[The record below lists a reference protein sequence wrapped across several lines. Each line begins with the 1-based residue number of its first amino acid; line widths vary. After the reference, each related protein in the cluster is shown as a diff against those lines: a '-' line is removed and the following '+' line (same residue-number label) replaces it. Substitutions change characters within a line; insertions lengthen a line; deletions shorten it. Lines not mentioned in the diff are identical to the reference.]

1 MSITTKISPK
11 YALTKGTLLNTVAMA
26 TSTKKII
33 RAAKKY
39 LELNFIGLSNIFQ
52 LLFLQRQNLFYLSLF
67 QIWESIV
74 KT

>member
-1 MSITTKISPK
+1 MKKSSNKTIDEYYYQTTKISPK

-52 LLFLQRQNLFYLSLF
+52 
-67 QIWESIV
+67 
-74 KT
+74 

>member
-11 YALTKGTLLNTVAMA
+11 YARTKETLLNKVAMA
-26 TSTKKII
+26 TSIKKII

-52 LLFLQRQNLFYLSLF
+52 
-67 QIWESIV
+67 
-74 KT
+74 

>member
-1 MSITTKISPK
+1 MSITTKIAPK
-11 YALTKGTLLNTVAMA
+11 YALTKETLLNTVAIA

-52 LLFLQRQNLFYLSLF
+52 
-67 QIWESIV
+67 
-74 KT
+74 

>member
-52 LLFLQRQNLFYLSLF
+52 
-67 QIWESIV
+67 
-74 KT
+74 